1 MAAYASHNAL
11 DSNVKS
17 AAVTLL
23 NARVAD
29 AIDLALAIKQAHWNL
44 KGREFIAIHEMLDD
58 LRGDVDDYVD
68 TMAERAAA
76 LGGIAIGTVQAV
88 AEKTTLAPYP
98 TDLHAIEAHLRALV
112 ERTAVVG
119 NAVRQNIDAAAEAGD
134 ANTADVFTEVSRGL
148 DKWLWILESHLPA

>member
-1 MAAYASHNAL
+1 
-11 DSNVKS
+11 
-17 AAVTLL
+17 
-23 NARVAD
+23 
-29 AIDLALAIKQAHWNL
+29 
-44 KGREFIAIHEMLDD
+44 
-58 LRGDVDDYVD
+58 
-68 TMAERAAA
+68 MAERAAA